1 MVERRSLALKEG
13 EVNVENDVGFGVY
26 EGVYDGVY
34 EGVYD
39 GVYEGV
45 YDGVYEGGGGIEL
58 ELRGAVFG
66 VVSLVALLA
75 DMAYDCG

>member
-26 EGVYDGVY
+26 EGVYDGVC
-34 EGVYD
+34 
-39 GVYEGV
+39 
-45 YDGVYEGGGGIEL
+45 EGGGGIKV

-66 VVSLVALLA
+66 AVSLVALLT

>member
-34 EGVYD
+34 EG
-39 GVYEGV
+39 
-45 YDGVYEGGGGIEL
+45 GGGIKV

-66 VVSLVALLA
+66 VALLA